1 MPKLTNKGLARK
13 ALKTIEPKTVEP
25 IEKPNQLKSDSA
37 EEQQNG
43 AKLTKIE
50 QEIRKAE
57 HLLTLHER
65 VEETAKETSRF
76 VPVGGQRLMP
86 DISEVHKTSIDKHVE
101 SMRFKIVWVANKLA
115 DELIHETSKKTKKD
129 KEYIKGLV
137 WSFGTMYDKL
147 AGISTDTVQVHIPT
161 KLLEGVK
168 SAISLQISRVQQT
181 LKDRPL
187 DITPDPVSIQIARV
201 QQLHVVNSDSE
212 ARVQA
217 QANLSSIPQG
227 GSVIDVTPTKDNV
240 RSIPDVALPPTQDT
254 TT

>member
-13 ALKTIEPKTVEP
+13 ALKTIAPKTIEP
-25 IEKPNQLKSDSA
+25 IEKPIQLKSDNA

-43 AKLTKIE
+43 VKLSNIE
-50 QEIRKAE
+50 QELAKAE
-57 HLLTLHER
+57 KLLSLSNR
-65 VEETAKETSRF
+65 AEEVIAETSTKADRF
-76 VPVGGQRLMP
+76 GIVTGQRREV

-168 SAISLQISRVQQT
+168 SAIS
-181 LKDRPL
+181 
-187 DITPDPVSIQIARV
+187 IQIARV
-201 QQLHVVNSDSE
+201 QQLQVVNSDSE
-212 ARVQA
+212 ARVQT
-217 QANLSSIPQG
+217 QLRSIPEATTT
-227 GSVIDVTPTKDNV
+227 IDVTPKTDTLGSAVTAKGLSSSPEV
-240 RSIPDVALPPTQDT
+240 QETIVPTPT
-254 TT
+254 T

>member
-13 ALKTIEPKTVEP
+13 ALKTIAPKTVEP
-25 IEKPNQLKSDSA
+25 IEKPIQLKSDSA

-43 AKLTKIE
+43 AKLSNIE
-50 QEIRKAE
+50 QELVKAE
-57 HLLTLHER
+57 KLLSLSNR
-65 VEETAKETSRF
+65 AEEVSAESSAKLDRLGLIT
-76 VPVGGQRLMP
+76 GQRRDT

-168 SAISLQISRVQQT
+168 SAIS
-181 LKDRPL
+181 
-187 DITPDPVSIQIARV
+187 IQIARV
-201 QQLHVVNSDSE
+201 QTEL
-212 ARVQA
+212 R
-217 QANLSSIPQG
+217 SIPQG
-227 GSVIDVTPTKDNV
+227 EVLDVTPRTEPHISSSPKVEDTSV
-240 RSIPDVALPPTQDT
+240 PPTT
-254 TT
+254 

>member
-13 ALKTIEPKTVEP
+13 ALKTIAPKTTEP
-25 IEKPNQLKSDSA
+25 IEKPIQLNTKDT
-37 EEQQNG
+37 EEQQND
-43 AKLTKIE
+43 AKLSNME

-57 HLLTLHER
+57 KLLSLSNR
-65 VEETAKETSRF
+65 AEEVIAETSTKADRF
-76 VPVGGQRLMP
+76 GVITGQRRDV

-147 AGISTDTVQVHIPT
+147 ANISTDTVQVHIPS

-168 SAISLQISRVQQT
+168 SAIS
-181 LKDRPL
+181 
-187 DITPDPVSIQIARV
+187 IQIARV
-201 QQLHVVNSDSE
+201 QTQLGSAVTVKD
-212 ARVQA
+212 
-217 QANLSSIPQG
+217 LSSIPQG
-227 GSVIDVTPTKDNV
+227 ESVIDITPSKDNLSSSPKV
-240 RSIPDVALPPTQDT
+240 EDTSVPPTT
-254 TT
+254 A

>member
-1 MPKLTNKGLARK
+1 MPKLTNKASASLARK
-13 ALKTIEPKTVEP
+13 ALKIAAPDTEPKKKTPKEEATEQQFGASTSK
-25 IEKPNQLKSDSA
+25 IGQDIKQA
-37 EEQQNG
+37 EELLATHSEDPTVKNN
-43 AKLTKIE
+43 AKD
-50 QEIRKAE
+50 
-57 HLLTLHER
+57 
-65 VEETAKETSRF
+65 TSRF
-76 VPVGGQRLMP
+76 VPVGGQRLLP

-168 SAISLQISRVQQT
+168 SAIS
-181 LKDRPL
+181 
-187 DITPDPVSIQIARV
+187 IQI
-201 QQLHVVNSDSE
+201 

-217 QANLSSIPQG
+217 QANLGSAVTVKDLSSIPQG
-227 GSVIDVTPTKDNV
+227 EVLDVTP
-240 RSIPDVALPPTQDT
+240 RSEQQLSSSPKVEDTRVPPTT
-254 TT
+254 A

>member
-43 AKLTKIE
+43 AKLSNIE
-50 QEIRKAE
+50 QEIVKAE
-57 HLLTLHER
+57 KLLSLSNR
-65 VEETAKETSRF
+65 AEEVIAETSTKADRF
-76 VPVGGQRLMP
+76 GVITGQRREV

-168 SAISLQISRVQQT
+168 SAIS
-181 LKDRPL
+181 
-187 DITPDPVSIQIARV
+187 IQIARV
-201 QQLHVVNSDSE
+201 QQIDQSLEPLRSIPNQHSDAPEAATTIDITPKAGTLSSSPEVILRNTNSDS
-212 ARVQA
+212 
-217 QANLSSIPQG
+217 
-227 GSVIDVTPTKDNV
+227 
-240 RSIPDVALPPTQDT
+240 PPTQDT

>member
-13 ALKTIEPKTVEP
+13 ALNTIAPDTESKKKTPKEEAT
-25 IEKPNQLKSDSA
+25 
-37 EEQQNG
+37 EQQLGASTSKIGQDIKQAETLLSEHNKEESEECLVDEHGRKMAPNG
-43 AKLTKIE
+43 LVYGH
-50 QEIRKAE
+50 R
-57 HLLTLHER
+57 R
-65 VEETAKETSRF
+65 DV
-76 VPVGGQRLMP
+76 

-147 AGISTDTVQVHIPT
+147 ANISTDTVQVHIPT

-168 SAISLQISRVQQT
+168 SAIS
-181 LKDRPL
+181 
-187 DITPDPVSIQIARV
+187 IQIARV
-201 QQLHVVNSDSE
+201 QQLQVVNSDSE
-212 ARVQA
+212 ARVQE

-227 GSVIDVTPTKDNV
+227 EVLDVTPRTEQHLSSSPEV
-240 RSIPDVALPPTQDT
+240 ILPPTQDT

>member
-13 ALKTIEPKTVEP
+13 ALKTIEPDAEP
-25 IEKPNQLKSDSA
+25 KK
-37 EEQQNG
+37 
-43 AKLTKIE
+43 K
-50 QEIRKAE
+50 
-57 HLLTLHER
+57 
-65 VEETAKETSRF
+65 TAKEEATEQQFGASTSKIGQDIKQAEILLASHAPKSEEILATHSEDPTVKNNAKDTSRF
-76 VPVGGQRLMP
+76 VPVGGQRLLP

-168 SAISLQISRVQQT
+168 SAIS
-181 LKDRPL
+181 
-187 DITPDPVSIQIARV
+187 IQIARV
-201 QQLHVVNSDSE
+201 Q
-212 ARVQA
+212 AQA
-217 QANLSSIPQG
+217 QLSSIPEATTT
-227 GSVIDVTPTKDNV
+227 IDVTPSKDNV
-240 RSIPDVALPPTQDT
+240 SSSPEGTQANGNNTGIT
-254 TT
+254 T

>member
-1 MPKLTNKGLARK
+1 MPKLTNKASASLARK
-13 ALKTIEPKTVEP
+13 ALKIAAPGTEPKKKTPKE
-25 IEKPNQLKSDSA
+25 EA
-37 EEQQNG
+37 TEQQFG
-43 AKLTKIE
+43 ASTSKIG
-50 QEIRKAE
+50 QDIKQAEI
-57 HLLTLHER
+57 LLATHSEDPT
-65 VEETAKETSRF
+65 VKNNAKDTSRF
-76 VPVGGQRLMP
+76 VPVGGQRLLP

-181 LKDRPL
+181 LKDQPL

-201 QQLHVVNSDSE
+201 Q
-212 ARVQA
+212 A
-217 QANLSSIPQG
+217 QANLGSAVTVKDLSSIPQG
-227 GSVIDVTPTKDNV
+227 EVLDVTP
-240 RSIPDVALPPTQDT
+240 RSEQQLSSSPKVEDTRVPPTT
-254 TT
+254 A